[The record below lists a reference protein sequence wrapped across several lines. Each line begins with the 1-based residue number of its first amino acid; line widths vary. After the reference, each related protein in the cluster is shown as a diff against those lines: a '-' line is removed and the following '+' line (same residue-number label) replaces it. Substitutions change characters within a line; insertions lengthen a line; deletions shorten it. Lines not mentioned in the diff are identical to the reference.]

1 MIIKAIICNLIIINL
16 FLKTTILF
24 RSSGILGQ
32 IWPLIVIVNTITR
45 QLHSMHAD
53 EFFRDIYSFRVNY
66 TLSLQINY
74 R

>member
-1 MIIKAIICNLIIINL
+1 
-16 FLKTTILF
+16 
-24 RSSGILGQ
+24 
-32 IWPLIVIVNTITR
+32 VIVNTITR
-45 QLHSMHAD
+45 QLHLMHAD